1 MFISIK
7 NLTSLIDDTIKYYIE
22 GMNSKSNHTEEE
34 FNIWHIE
41 IIKTITA
48 RMNRLK
54 ELSSNKN
61 LISKYES
68 KINSLFEQYE

>member
-7 NLTSLIDDTIKYYIE
+7 NLTSIIDDSIQYYID

-34 FNIWHIE
+34 FNNWHTMIT
-41 IIKTITA
+41 KTITA
-48 RMNRLK
+48 RLEKLK
-54 ELSSNKN
+54 QLSSNKN